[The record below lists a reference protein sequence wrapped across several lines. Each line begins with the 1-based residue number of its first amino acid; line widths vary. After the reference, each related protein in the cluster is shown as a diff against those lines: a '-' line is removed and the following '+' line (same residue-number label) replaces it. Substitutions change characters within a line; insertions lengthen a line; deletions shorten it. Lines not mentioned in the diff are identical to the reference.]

1 MVRGLLHRTPL
12 ASPQRSARGFMADHG
27 ALLVGL
33 PPPRGPSPPRPSPHR
48 EPRVRRRGHC
58 VRRCRSPRGHHRCKA
73 RRHEHVSRRRP
84 HFVPKPWHTS
94 RRHGQPVPAFVRFS
108 HKPWHISRRHG
119 RTPRGFALAA
129 RPHALAA
136 VAPLRPQRHGAPP
149 LCRRPRRC
157 PRLRID
163 RLRPLRRRAR
173 RSRRSGQCS
182 RKRVHPRLGHPQLGA
197 PRPRSLARRSGAGHC
212 TAKPFPCRGR
222 GRAPRCPQFDHRRR
236 RNH

>member
-12 ASPQRSARGFMADHG
+12 APPQRSARRFVADHG

-33 PPPRGPSPPRPSPHR
+33 PSPRGPSPPRPSPRR
-48 EPRVRRRGHC
+48 ESRVRRREWP
-58 VRRCRSPRGHHRCKA
+58 VRRCRSRRVPHRSEA
-73 RRHEHVSRRRP
+73 RRKP
-84 HFVPKPWHTS
+84 HFVPN
-94 RRHGQPVPAFVRFS
+94 HGHV
-108 HKPWHISRRHG
+108 SRRHG
-119 RTPRGFALAA
+119 RPVPTCVRFVHKHGHTPRGFALPA

-163 RLRPLRRRAR
+163 RPRPLLRRAR
-173 RSRRSGQCS
+173 RSRRSARCS
-182 RKRVHPRLGHPQLGA
+182 RKRVHPRLGRSQLGA

-212 TAKPFPCRGR
+212 TANPCLRRVR
-222 GRAPRCPQFDHRRR
+222 GRAPRCPRFDQRRR
-236 RNH
+236 GRN

>member
-12 ASPQRSARGFMADHG
+12 ASPQRSARGFVADHG

-33 PPPRGPSPPRPSPHR
+33 PPPRGPSPPRPSPRR
-48 EPRVRRRGHC
+48 EPRVRRRGWP
-58 VRRCRSPRGHHRCKA
+58 VRRRRSRRGQPRCKA

-94 RRHGQPVPAFVRFS
+94 RRHGRPVPAFVRFA
-108 HKPWHISRRHG
+108 RRHG

-149 LCRRPRRC
+149 LCRR
-157 PRLRID
+157 
-163 RLRPLRRRAR
+163 AR
-173 RSRRSGQCS
+173 RSRRSGRCFHQ
-182 RKRVHPRLGHPQLGA
+182 RVHPRLGRPQLGA

-212 TAKPFPCRGR
+212 TANPCRRRGR
-222 GRAPRCPQFDHRRR
+222 GRAPRCPRFDRRR
-236 RNH
+236 RSIRSLLLRFDRRRRGRH